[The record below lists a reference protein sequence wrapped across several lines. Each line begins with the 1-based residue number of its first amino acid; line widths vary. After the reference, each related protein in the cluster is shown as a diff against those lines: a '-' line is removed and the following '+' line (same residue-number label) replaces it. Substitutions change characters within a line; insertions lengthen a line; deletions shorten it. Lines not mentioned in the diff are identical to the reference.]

1 MAQNDTEQTTDD
13 IIASRTQRK
22 REALDL
28 QKIGQRLVALDP
40 GDLASVPLP
49 PEMLDAIALYKRIS
63 SFEARRRQLQ
73 FIGKLMR
80 KIDLEPITEALSQI
94 DGTSA
99 QARFEFHQLEIW
111 RDRLIEEPE
120 ALTEYLDQHPQAD
133 RQALR
138 HQISRIRKATD
149 DNQRKAQYRALFR
162 LLKGFEDQD

>member
-1 MAQNDTEQTTDD
+1 MNDPEEPDDD
-13 IIASRTQRK
+13 IVTSRTQRK

-28 QKIGQRLVALDP
+28 QKTGQRLVELDP

-49 PEMLDAIALYKRIS
+49 QDMLDAIALYKRIR

-80 KIDLEPITEALSQI
+80 KIDLDPIQAALSQI

-111 RDRLIEEPE
+111 RDRLS
-120 ALTEYLDQHPQAD
+120 D
-133 RQALR
+133 
-138 HQISRIRKATD
+138 
-149 DNQRKAQYRALFR
+149 
-162 LLKGFEDQD
+162 